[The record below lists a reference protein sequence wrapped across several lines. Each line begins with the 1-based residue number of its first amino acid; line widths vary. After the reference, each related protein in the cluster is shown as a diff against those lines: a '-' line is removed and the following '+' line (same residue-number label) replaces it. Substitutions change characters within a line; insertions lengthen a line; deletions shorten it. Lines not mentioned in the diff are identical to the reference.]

1 MTKCLIDKI
10 SGLYAGDKLT
20 FRDKLASGIDN
31 KSRMET
37 LEVFGDRVAGDAQ
50 ADPKHHGGPDRVL
63 HHFPREHYGH
73 YRRMGLIT
81 SGQDAPAM
89 GENISSVGLTEEDI
103 HIGDILSFG
112 EVELQVTQPRS
123 PCFKL
128 NHQYGQRDFALA
140 MQQTGMSGWFYRVLK
155 PGIISCQDAL
165 ILKQRRTDI
174 SVAEAMKLYFRPEFD
189 AAAYDRLLSCEGL
202 AASWVGSLQ
211 RRLERGSKE
220 DWQMRLYGPDS
231 LALN

>member
-1 MTKCLIDKI
+1 
-10 SGLYAGDKLT
+10 
-20 FRDKLASGIDN
+20 
-31 KSRMET
+31 
-37 LEVFGDRVAGDAQ
+37 
-50 ADPKHHGGPDRVL
+50 
-63 HHFPREHYGH
+63 
-73 YRRMGLIT
+73 
-81 SGQDAPAM
+81 
-89 GENISSVGLTEEDI
+89 
-103 HIGDILSFG
+103 
-112 EVELQVTQPRS
+112 
-123 PCFKL
+123 
-128 NHQYGQRDFALA
+128 

-165 ILKQRRTDI
+165 ILKRRRTDI

-211 RRLERGSKE
+211 RRLERGSIE